1 MEKVYAGGS
10 NDGAALVGLTLVKGR
25 AEVERV
31 GSAAATA
38 TSDKSTQLELKGIP
52 IDVDHVACLLSY
64 KMRIHYGTASSF
76 FAGSLK
82 KGTAKGSKTIWL
94 ECIAWLA
101 LNGSNLEVKHRDLSV
116 DISDKFAGKLKAG
129 NQFDTALKQL
139 ILEMRETP
147 EHRALV
153 EAKALKRAVKAGR
166 GSTRLGSRL

>member
-38 TSDKSTQLELKGIP
+38 TSDKSIPLELKGIP

-64 KMRIHYGTASSF
+64 KMKIHHGTVSGF
-76 FAGSLK
+76 LAGSLRRETV
-82 KGTAKGSKTIWL
+82 KGAKTIWL

-101 LNGSNLEVKHRDLSV
+101 LDGSNLEVKHRDLSFSV
-116 DISDKFAGKLKAG
+116 FDKSAGKIKAG

-166 GSTRLGSRL
+166 GSTGLGSRL